1 MKKIN
6 LMEGELYLDETTFVR
21 SLEDQ
26 LCFEVYKASNGFSR
40 MYGRALKSFGI
51 TFPQY
56 LVLLA
61 LWDEDHIFIKNI
73 SDRLGMSIGT
83 LNPILNRLT
92 AQGWIQK
99 VASDSDKRAVVVT
112 LTEKSQQS
120 KKAISKAI
128 LNEIIQCDLT
138 DVGNEAFKRG
148 LKSLNNEF
156 NSLEEKND
164 LKN

>member
-1 MKKIN
+1 
-6 LMEGELYLDETTFVR
+6 
-21 SLEDQ
+21 
-26 LCFEVYKASNGFSR
+26 
-40 MYGRALKSFGI
+40 
-51 TFPQY
+51 
-56 LVLLA
+56 
-61 LWDEDHIFIKNI
+61 
-73 SDRLGMSIGT
+73 MSIGT

-112 LTEKSQQS
+112 LTEKGQQS

-138 DVGNEAFKRG
+138 DIGNEAFKRG

-156 NSLEEKND
+156 KSLEERNDIKN
-164 LKN
+164 

>member
-1 MKKIN
+1 M
-6 LMEGELYLDETTFVR
+6 FVR

-40 MYGRALKSFGI
+40 MYGRALKDFGL

-61 LWDEDHIFIKNI
+61 LWDEDHVFIKNI
-73 SDRLGMSIGT
+73 SDRIGMSIGT
-83 LNPILNRLT
+83 INPILNRLST
-92 AQGWIQK
+92 QGWIEK
-99 VASDSDKRAVVVT
+99 VASDIDKRAVIVT
-112 LTEKSQQS
+112 LTEKSQQT

-128 LNEIIQCDLT
+128 LNEIMHCNMKDIS
-138 DVGNEAFKRG
+138 NEDFIKG

-156 NSLEEKND
+156 DQLEEKND
-164 LKN
+164 

>member
-1 MKKIN
+1 
-6 LMEGELYLDETTFVR
+6 MEGEKIMDESIFVR

-40 MYGRALKSFGI
+40 MYGRALKSFGL

-61 LWDEDHIFIKNI
+61 LWDEDHVFIKNI
-73 SDRLGMSIGT
+73 SDRIGMSIGT
-83 LNPILNRLT
+83 MNPILNRLKT
-92 AQGWIQK
+92 QGWIEK
-99 VASDSDKRAVVVT
+99 VISDTDKRAVVVT

-128 LNEIIQCDLT
+128 LNEIIQCNMEDISN
-138 DVGNEAFKRG
+138 DAFVKG
-148 LKSLNNEF
+148 LKSLNHEF
-156 NSLEEKND
+156 EWLEEKN
-164 LKN
+164 N

>member
-1 MKKIN
+1 M
-6 LMEGELYLDETTFVR
+6 FVR

-40 MYGRALKSFGI
+40 MYGRALKSFGL

-61 LWDEDHIFIKNI
+61 LWDEDHVFIKNI
-73 SDRLGMSIGT
+73 SDRIGMSIGT
-83 LNPILNRLT
+83 LNPILNRLST
-92 AQGWIQK
+92 QGWIEK
-99 VASDSDKRAVVVT
+99 VASDIDKRAVIVT

-128 LNEIIQCDLT
+128 LNEIRHCNMT
-138 DVGNEAFKRG
+138 DISNEAFIKG

-156 NSLEEKND
+156 DQLEEKND
-164 LKN
+164 